1 MDSDTELPTAPPSSD
16 ASAPAE
22 PASTVHAPKALRPTT
37 WQILHTSPWMKGV
50 RLMSFV
56 GVLAALGVG
65 LTFSRVRGQVGEQ
78 MISMGESL
86 MRYERA
92 ERQDAPRELRLNGQS
107 IMITSGTTPDAVD
120 TVLDEFEARCRSHN
134 AALQAEL
141 RTVSAQDFFVLR
153 EERGDTGAV
162 GCLDFGRDI
171 TAAELLAR
179 ANRFRETNDLHDL
192 GDLRYVFARTLDEG
206 EGAHFLTFW
215 TTGSLDFDE
224 ITGQGGNEDVPG
236 SDIAGIPRPPR
247 SRRILDAMESGADQR
262 VVTYAGSSMT
272 EWELEAFYREA
283 LPRAGFDLVEPPAD
297 APPQQGSIVVAAERA
312 ERLTFLVLDT
322 DAHGRGLATV
332 LTGE

>member
-1 MDSDTELPTAPPSSD
+1 M
-16 ASAPAE
+16 
-22 PASTVHAPKALRPTT
+22 HAPKTVRPTT
-37 WQILHTSPWMKGV
+37 WQLVHASPWMKGV
-50 RLMSFV
+50 RLASFV
-56 GVLAALGVG
+56 GVLAVLGVG
-65 LTFSRVRGQVGEQ
+65 LSLSRVRGQVGEQ

-107 IMITSGTTPDAVD
+107 IMITSGTTPDSVD
-120 TVLDEFEARCRSHN
+120 AVLDEFEARCRSHN

-141 RTVSAQDFFVLR
+141 RLVSAQDFFVLR
-153 EERGDTGAV
+153 EERGDSGAV
-162 GCLDFGRDI
+162 GCLDFGREI
-171 TAAELLAR
+171 SAAELLAR
-179 ANRFRETNDLHDL
+179 ANRFRATNDLHDL

-224 ITGQGGNEDVPG
+224 ITGHGGNEDVPG

-272 EWELEAFYREA
+272 EWELEAFYRDA
-283 LPRAGFDLVEPPAD
+283 LPRAGFDLIEAPAD
-297 APPQQGSIVVAAERA
+297 APPQQGSIVIAAERA
-312 ERLTFLVLDT
+312 DRLTFLVLDT
-322 DAHGRGLATV
+322 DARGHGLATI
-332 LTGE
+332 LTGD